1 MVFKPTKQLQ
11 RFADAWTQKK
21 IDDRDGD
28 ADDDDD
34 DDDDGRLQSNM
45 FFHKLLAT
53 VSSLLLFGERFV
65 ILNIQQKTSKE
76 RNLQQ
81 FHLAA
86 VSK

>member
-21 IDDRDGD
+21 IDDREGD

-45 FFHKLLAT
+45 FFSQIACH
-53 VSSLLLFGERFV
+53 G
-65 ILNIQQKTSKE
+65 
-76 RNLQQ
+76 
-81 FHLAA
+81 
-86 VSK
+86 